1 MNEQNQNNLNQGEI
15 LGNVNPQP
23 TPSVTPVPPTPTEP
37 TPSVAPVPPT
47 LAEPT
52 PSVAP
57 VPQAPA
63 EPTPSVAPV
72 PPTPAEPTPSVAPV
86 PPTPAEPTSS
96 VAPMPEAPAEPVATP
111 IPGTEDSSIP
121 SSNGLG
127 NGIGQEPGIS
137 LGSIG
142 GQDVAPIN
150 VDDIGA
156 VPPKQE
162 KQKKPMNKTLF
173 VIIIIVL
180 IAAVAFGVYY
190 YLNMSSNSVNVNV
203 KDVTIGVG
211 ETLSD
216 DINTY
221 ADITGGGTDS
231 CSLNNTN
238 IKPNEI
244 GDYNFTITCGDDTYS
259 GTVHVVD
266 NEAPVAE
273 LNVVYTNVGASTP
286 AVEDFITSCSDNA
299 SQCNYSFESE
309 DTIQGYLETAGG
321 PYNVNITISDD
332 AGNNKNISSA
342 LYVAPYEIR
351 TIMSCESPETAMESY
366 QGTMTTNDDL
376 LIGREEDVGL
386 VYMGISR
393 RTYNYTFS
401 NQEDYLSVA
410 GDKPELITF
419 NDITG
424 IASYNDEDNTLSIS
438 VDLPQDTVNSE
449 AGTTLDT
456 TYSAMRNYYT
466 DDLNYVCTNNFNN

>member
-1 MNEQNQNNLNQGEI
+1 
-15 LGNVNPQP
+15 
-23 TPSVTPVPPTPTEP
+23 
-37 TPSVAPVPPT
+37 
-47 LAEPT
+47 
-52 PSVAP
+52 
-57 VPQAPA
+57 
-63 EPTPSVAPV
+63 
-72 PPTPAEPTPSVAPV
+72 
-86 PPTPAEPTSS
+86 
-96 VAPMPEAPAEPVATP
+96 
-111 IPGTEDSSIP
+111 
-121 SSNGLG
+121 
-127 NGIGQEPGIS
+127 
-137 LGSIG
+137 
-142 GQDVAPIN
+142 
-150 VDDIGA
+150 
-156 VPPKQE
+156 
-162 KQKKPMNKTLF
+162 MNKTLF

-321 PYNVNITISDD
+321 PYNVNITINDD

-342 LYVAPYEIR
+342 MYVAPYEIR
-351 TIMSCESPETAMESY
+351 TIMSCEPPETAMESY

-449 AGTTLDT
+449 ASTTLDT